1 MAGGSRQC
9 LIMRL
14 VLVLLFE
21 VGADYTCPVSRDLVR
36 PHLADLRRTRSGET
50 PLSDLSHLIWSAVAI
65 LSAVSHSIWSTM
77 AILSVAHIPGA
88 QSGDQERHLGEWE
101 DVAHMKRQ
109 ADLTPGPVPP

>member
-1 MAGGSRQC
+1 MPHLGWQRDNG
-9 LIMRL
+9 
-14 VLVLLFE
+14 
-21 VGADYTCPVSRDLVR
+21 CPVSRDLVR

-50 PLSDLSHLIWSAVAI
+50 PFSDLSHLIWSAVAI

-88 QSGDQERHLGEWE
+88 QPGDQERHLGEWE

-109 ADLTPGPVPP
+109 ADLIPGPVPP